1 MQDHFIKLIPCLHT
15 YRTNESN
22 ARAAAE
28 LLKSLVEA
36 EEITFRQTDS
46 AAFVDCG
53 GMPERIVCPR
63 CGAAVDRAWW
73 REKLEEMERQDHF
86 FILEQEMPC
95 CGKEVSFNQLKYEP
109 LCGFSALEFTIK
121 NPKTPVTQE
130 VIDRLSGQFGLLFR
144 KVETDAS

>member
-1 MQDHFIKLIPCLHT
+1 MPDHFVRLIPCIHT
-15 YRTNESN
+15 YRTNENS
-22 ARAAAE
+22 ARAAVE
-28 LLKSLVEA
+28 LLKTLVEA
-36 EEITFRQTDS
+36 EEVSFCQRSS
-46 AAFVDCG
+46 AAFVG
-53 GMPERIVCPR
+53 SGAPERIVGPR

-73 REKLEEMERQDHF
+73 REKLEEMERRDHF

-121 NPKTPVTQE
+121 NPKAPVTQE

>member
-1 MQDHFIKLIPCLHT
+1 MPDHFVRLIPCIHT
-15 YRTNESN
+15 YRTNENS
-22 ARAAAE
+22 ARAAVE
-28 LLKSLVEA
+28 LLKTLVEA
-36 EEITFRQTDS
+36 EEVAFCQRDS
-46 AAFVDCG
+46 AAFVGCG
-53 GMPERIVCPR
+53 APERIVCPR

-73 REKLEEMERQDHF
+73 REKLEEMERRDHF

-109 LCGFSALEFTIK
+109 ACGFSALEFTIK

>member
-1 MQDHFIKLIPCLHT
+1 MPDHFVRLIPCIHT
-15 YRTNESN
+15 YRTNENS
-22 ARAAAE
+22 ARAAVE
-28 LLKSLVEA
+28 LLKTLVEA
-36 EEITFRQTDS
+36 EEVSFCQRSS
-46 AAFVDCG
+46 AAFVG
-53 GMPERIVCPR
+53 SGAPERIVCPR

-73 REKLEEMERQDHF
+73 REKLEEMERRDHF

-121 NPKTPVTQE
+121 NPKAPVTQE

>member
-1 MQDHFIKLIPCLHT
+1 MPDHFVRLIPCIHT
-15 YRTNESN
+15 YRTNENS
-22 ARAAAE
+22 ARAAVE
-28 LLKSLVEA
+28 LLKTLVRRRKSPFA
-36 EEITFRQTDS
+36 SGTAPPRGLRR
-46 AAFVDCG
+46 AGAHRLPPLRRG
-53 GMPERIVCPR
+53 GGPR
-63 CGAAVDRAWW
+63 LVAGKA
-73 REKLEEMERQDHF
+73 EEMERRDHF

-109 LCGFSALEFTIK
+109 ACGFSALELTIK